1 MIQFFSPEIK
11 SSPVLGP
18 QESLHCVRVLRKKV
32 GDVIPV
38 TDGKGSLYDCEI
50 TVADSKKVVFDILSE
65 KKVPKN
71 WPFQITLALAP
82 TKNADRMSWLVEKSV
97 EIGID
102 RICFFPSRFS
112 ERKNINVER
121 LERVAI
127 SAMNQSLKC
136 QLPEIEQL
144 QRFDSLL
151 NLAGDKYFGYC
162 NEALPRLIFSKE
174 FRPGNDVVITIGPEG
189 DFSKEEVD
197 AMLNAGFKAVTFG
210 NERLRTET
218 AALYGVTAVH
228 VLYDLNFTEN

>member
-11 SSPVLGP
+11 TSPVLGP

-32 GDVIPV
+32 GDIIPV
-38 TDGKGSLYDCEI
+38 TDGKGSLYECEI
-50 TVADSKKVVFDILSE
+50 IVADSRKVVFKILSE
-65 KKVPKN
+65 NKIPKN

-82 TKNADRMSWLVEKSV
+82 TKNADRMSWLVEKSI
-97 EIGID
+97 EIGVD

-112 ERKNINVER
+112 ERKTINADR

-136 QLPEIEQL
+136 RLPKIEQL

-151 NLAGDKYFGYC
+151 NVEGDKYFGYC
-162 NEALPRLIFSKE
+162 NETLPRLVFAKE
-174 FRPGNDVVITIGPEG
+174 FRPGNDVMIAIGPEG

-218 AALYGVTAVH
+218 AALYGVTAIH

>member
-11 SSPVLGP
+11 TSPVLGP

-32 GDVIPV
+32 GDIIPV
-38 TDGKGSLYDCEI
+38 TDGNGSLYECKI
-50 TVADSKKVVFDILSE
+50 IIADSKKVVFNIISE

-97 EIGID
+97 EIGVD

-136 QLPEIEQL
+136 RLPKIEQL
-144 QRFDSLL
+144 QRFDNLL
-151 NLAGDKYFGYC
+151 NLEEDKYFGYC
-162 NEALPRLIFSKE
+162 NETLPRLVFAQE
-174 FRPGNDVVITIGPEG
+174 YHPGNDVMIAIGPEG

-218 AALYGVTAVH
+218 AALYGVTAIH